1 MAGGLLQLVAYGAQ
15 DQLLTGNPVITF
27 FKAIYRHHTNFSME
41 SIRQTFNGNV
51 GKNKYVVASISRH
64 GDLLS
69 DCWLEFSLPVE
80 TDISKQEYLRKSDIS
95 DYIESVE
102 LEIGGQRIDLHNG
115 DFIHKYMNLTT
126 SQERLNVLYP
136 EKDFVVKLD
145 HNGSSSLGSSWDGD
159 DPQIITKDKKYT
171 RMYIP
176 LQFFFCRNPGLALP
190 LIALQYHEVKFN
202 IKFGKMS
209 NILNVEPEVDLYCNY
224 IYLDVDE
231 RKRFATT
238 SHQMLIEQT
247 QIHQEY
253 VGTQGETNKKI
264 TLNFNHPVKELLIS
278 TDTTYEEVIPSLRL
292 SELASAVSQ
301 PDPQSTRT
309 VSTISEKT
317 TKFLD
322 FTYDT
327 MRLMLNGQERF
338 VARAPEFFKQLQPY
352 QYHTCGDLVETPMH
366 IYSFC
371 IHPEEHQPSG
381 TCNFSRIDNS
391 VLEFQ
396 GAVKIESYDMF
407 GIKKTSASGANLMIY
422 AINYNIL
429 RITSGMGGLAFSN

>member
-51 GKNKYVVASISRH
+51 GRNKYVVASISRH
-64 GDLLS
+64 GDLLH
-69 DCWLEFSLPVE
+69 DCWLEFSVPLEVNS
-80 TDISKQEYLRKSDIS
+80 SKQGYLRKSDIS
-95 DYIESVE
+95 NYIESVE

-115 DFIHKYMNLTT
+115 DFIHKYMNLTN
-126 SQERLNVLYP
+126 SAERLNVLYP
-136 EKDFVVKLD
+136 EKDHAVKFDINNNNTLD
-145 HNGSSSLGSSWDGD
+145 ENE
-159 DPQIITKDKKYT
+159 PVIMVKDKKYT
-171 RMYIP
+171 RMYVP

-190 LIALQYHEVKFN
+190 LIALQYHEVKLN
-202 IKFGKMS
+202 IKFGGFDRVVDS
-209 NILNVEPEVDLYCNY
+209 SSTSVDVEVDLYCNY

-238 SHQMLIEQT
+238 SHQMLVEQT

-253 VGTQGETNKKI
+253 ITTTGETNKKI
-264 TLNFNHPVKELLIS
+264 TLNFNHPVKELILS
-278 TDTTYEEVIPSLRL
+278 TDTTYEEDIPVLRL
-292 SELASAVSQ
+292 AKDAHENNSSIVTSA
-301 PDPQSTRT
+301 
-309 VSTISEKT
+309 TISEKT

-322 FTYDT
+322 FSYDT

-338 VARAPEFFKQLQPY
+338 VARSPEYFKHLQPY
-352 QYHTCGDLVETPMH
+352 QYHTCGDLIETPMH

-371 IHPEEHQPSG
+371 LHPEEHQPSG
-381 TCNFSRIDNS
+381 TCNFSRIDNA
-391 VLEFQ
+391 VIEFQ
-396 GAVKIESYDMF
+396 GLVKIESTDIF
-407 GIKKTSASGANLMIY
+407 GSTRTSSSGANILIY